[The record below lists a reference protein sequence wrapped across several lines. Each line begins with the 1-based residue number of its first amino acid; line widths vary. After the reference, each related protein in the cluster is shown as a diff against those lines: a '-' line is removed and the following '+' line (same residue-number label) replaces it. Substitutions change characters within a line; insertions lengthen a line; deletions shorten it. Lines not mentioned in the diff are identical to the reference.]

1 MNFEKPGKILVP
13 VDFSTTSNKAFAYA
27 REMVKCWGGELH
39 ILHVLDTDFLTGA
52 VHITIE
58 PLDESVAKWR
68 KRAEDKLKSTYKGE
82 GGGDLPG
89 DIHIRDGKP
98 NEEILKAAEE
108 LGADMIII
116 GSHGRHGIERAIFG
130 SVAERVVKYAPMPVL
145 VIK

>member
-1 MNFEKPGKILVP
+1 MKFKKHQKLLVP

-39 ILHVLDTDFLTGA
+39 LLHILDTDFLTGA

-68 KRAEDKLKSTYKGE
+68 KRAEEKLAATYRGE
-82 GGGDLPG
+82 DGSDLPG
-89 DIHIRDGKP
+89 EIHIRDGKP
-98 NEEILKAAEE
+98 NEEILQAAEE
-108 LGADMIII
+108 MDVDMIII
-116 GSHGRHGIERAIFG
+116 GSHGRIGLERTIFG
-130 SVAERVVKYAPMPVL
+130 SVAERVVKNAPMPVL